1 MKLLKL
7 AVLAVVT
14 FALFG
19 ARAQQ
24 GVDYIVPRIPTE
36 AEKIEAL
43 KLAYKLNGN
52 SMVGSQMIDLSKP
65 DIPKADKILPVQPQK
80 LEDTAPEED
89 AVWPKLKRVREA
101 QVSDICTRHGMRK
114 VTTEGGRSWRC
125 RR

>member
-1 MKLLKL
+1 MYYTLKL

-52 SMVGSQMIDLSKP
+52 SMVGSQMIDLSGP
-65 DIPKADKILPVQPQK
+65 DLPKADKALPQK
-80 LEDTAPEED
+80 LEDMTPAED
-89 AVWPKLKRVREA
+89 AIWPKLERRVREA
-101 QVSDICTRHGMRK
+101 QVSDTCTRHGMRK
-114 VTTEGGRSWRC
+114 VITEGGRSWRC